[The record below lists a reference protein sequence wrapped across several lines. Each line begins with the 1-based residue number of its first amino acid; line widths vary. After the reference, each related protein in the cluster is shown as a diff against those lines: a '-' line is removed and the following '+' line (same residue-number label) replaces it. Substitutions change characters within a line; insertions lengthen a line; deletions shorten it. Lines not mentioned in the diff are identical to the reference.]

1 MYIKIIRDMKKVA
14 VGQVAK
20 GQIVEFSIMYP
31 TRDVRAKVVKTRK
44 NAVTVEVVDINN
56 GDMYFLPAEA
66 HVTIVNI

>member
-20 GQIVEFSIMYP
+20 GQIVEFSIMHP
-31 TRDVRAKVVKTRK
+31 AQDVRSKVVKTRK

-56 GDMYFLPAEA
+56 GQLYIMPADA
-66 HVTIVNI
+66 PVTIVNI